1 MTGFTIGRRKM
12 SANGRS
18 ATSAY
23 KLLIESLEEELP
35 TILESGSSIFR
46 VLSMRNIQLKIAI
59 AALLAA
65 APCHADSPGY
75 AGDQA
80 SSHMMFYS
88 SIPLDGSP
96 RQKDAAMRFG
106 LRLDHARGSHLTIGR
121 DWTND
126 PVNSHVPAFFDISLN
141 GNRLPEMKING
152 INALTYSLVTS
163 VTGGA
168 EVAAIGVN
176 WAYVGYGVIAVLA
189 VDMERDDPEE
199 PPVVPVDEEPDGCGP
214 EFTLNIC

>member
-1 MTGFTIGRRKM
+1 
-12 SANGRS
+12 
-18 ATSAY
+18 
-23 KLLIESLEEELP
+23 
-35 TILESGSSIFR
+35 
-46 VLSMRNIQLKIAI
+46 MRNIQLKIAI

-65 APCHADSPGY
+65 APCHADSLGY
-75 AGDQA
+75 AEDQA
-80 SSHMMFYS
+80 SSNLMFYGA
-88 SIPLDGSP
+88 IPLNGSP

-106 LRLDHARGSHLTIGR
+106 LRLDYARGSHLTIGR

-126 PVNSHVPAFFDISLN
+126 PINSHAPAFFDISLN

-152 INALTYSLVTS
+152 INALTYSLVTN
-163 VTGGA
+163 VTGGT

-199 PPVVPVDEEPDGCGP
+199 PPVAEEPEP
-214 EFTLNIC
+214 EPMPE